1 MVGARDWIMNDSADW
16 ASFNQPDYDT
26 AWLQALGYTGD
37 HPNAGVGPDNQDWAP
52 NTGFQDWMDQQ
63 GITLGMGTKADPNP
77 GTHASNLGR
86 LQAFKDGDVYGP
98 EHNWSLNEN
107 DPGFQAAMTL
117 ASAMFG
123 GGMGNLAAAGMGATS
138 GGLLAGAAAGAGGGF
153 MGAASQGAWGSDLL
167 KAAGY
172 GALSGGFANGIDAAG
187 ALGVSDPTWA
197 KPINSA
203 VGAGTKA
210 ALTGGDIKD
219 SVLGSLTSSG
229 LGMGMNALYSGA
241 SNMFGDNGGG
251 MNNLPSV
258 DDYSSGFGDYQAPQ
272 PSWQTALGM
281 GGTSS
286 PAAGQ
291 GYGLEQYGFQPQGMG
306 NASFVSPDMP
316 SPYEGQNMTGNGV
329 DPTTY
334 QPKSSTGG
342 NPFMQRFMPQ
352 SAGAAGGPGRF
363 DNMAGNLMG
372 LYSAYRNRKM
382 AGKQAGQLQSLYS
395 PNSPYA
401 KQLEQTLLRSDAKAG
416 RRSQVGPRSVELQ
429 ARLAGLNAQM
439 APQLQSLYNQKGAA
453 GDQML
458 MNLLAMGR
466 NGGLQNML
474 GGLGNYFGGG
484 GGNQFGLMGANPTF
498 DYNYQNGSDLG

>member
-1 MVGARDWIMNDSADW
+1 ME
-16 ASFNQPDYDT
+16 
-26 AWLQALGYTGD
+26 AL
-37 HPNAGVGPDNQDWAP
+37 
-52 NTGFQDWMDQQ
+52 
-63 GITLGMGTKADPNP
+63 K
-77 GTHASNLGR
+77 S
-86 LQAFKDGDVYGP
+86 
-98 EHNWSLNEN
+98 
-107 DPGFQAAMTL
+107 
-117 ASAMFG
+117 
-123 GGMGNLAAAGMGATS
+123 
-138 GGLLAGAAAGAGGGF
+138 
-153 MGAASQGAWGSDLL
+153 
-167 KAAGY
+167 AGY
-172 GALSGGFANGIDAAG
+172 GALSGGFAGGIDAAG
-187 ALGVSDPTWA
+187 ALGVTDPTWA
-197 KPINSA
+197 KPINNA

-210 ALTGGDIKD
+210 AVTGGDIKD

-272 PSWQTALGM
+272 ASWQTALGM

-291 GYGLEQYGFQPQGMG
+291 GYGLEQYGFNPQGMG
-306 NASFVSPDMP
+306 QASFKSPDMP
-316 SPYEGQNMTGNGV
+316 DMFAGQDMTGNGV

-352 SAGAAGGPGRF
+352 SAGGGGGQQPGRF
-363 DNMAGNLMG
+363 DSMAGNLMG

-401 KQLEQTLLRSDAKAG
+401 KQLEQTLLRSDAAAG

-466 NGGLQNML
+466 NGGVQNMM
-474 GGLGNYFGGG
+474 GSLGNYFGGG
-484 GGNQFGLMGANPTF
+484 GGNQFGLMGANPAF